1 MNAEITESDLYAMAM
16 ESETADKLMP
26 LLCHVLGYE
35 YPPSITHEA
44 NDKREQMDDPL
55 AIH

>member
-1 MNAEITESDLYAMAM
+1 MITEQDLFCMGM

-26 LLCHVLGYE
+26 QLCEALGYE
-35 YPPSITHEA
+35 YPPSNMPPVNE
-44 NDKREQMDDPL
+44 KRERMEDPL